1 MIYSNQNC
9 RLSAEEIIV
18 MDIEYDPPDDE
29 MKWVLYK
36 IGR

>member
-18 MDIEYDPPDDE
+18 MDIEYDPPDKWDE
-29 MKWVLYK
+29 VSV
-36 IGR
+36 I